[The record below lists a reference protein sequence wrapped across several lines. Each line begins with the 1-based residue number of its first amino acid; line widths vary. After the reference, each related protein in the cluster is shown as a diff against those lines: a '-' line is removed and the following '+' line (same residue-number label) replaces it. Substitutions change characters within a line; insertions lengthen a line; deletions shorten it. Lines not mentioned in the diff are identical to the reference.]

1 MEETAKIRDK
11 EEVKEKKKTN
21 KFISFLTKHKK
32 IIIMLVLLCILAYII
47 YIVVNLIKN
56 PTDTVYVEMGQ
67 IQEEETGF
75 GYIVRDETVLK
86 GENYKNGIEQIKTEG
101 EKVAKGEPVFRY
113 YSNDESKLVEKIKE
127 LDEKIDEAMA
137 KENSVVTSDTKVLE
151 EQIDTKINE
160 LYGESDLT
168 KIQENKQTV
177 LNNMTKK
184 AKIAGEYSPAGSYLK
199 KLIDERSNYENQLNS
214 GTEDINASRSGVVS
228 YRVDGYEDV
237 LSPNDFS
244 KYTTEFLN
252 NLKLK
257 TGQIVPTSSE
267 SGKIIDNYY
276 CYIVS
281 VLDSEQAI
289 NAEVGDEVK
298 IRLPSGNEVDAT
310 IEYKT
315 VEEEQSVITFKIEK
329 GVDELISY
337 RKISFSVIWWSASGM
352 KVPNQAITTE
362 EKDGNQISY
371 ITRIRIGYEDK
382 ILVKVLKSNERYSM
396 VKNYTSEEL
405 GELGYTS
412 TEIKSM
418 PSVSIYDEI
427 LLNK

>member
-1 MEETAKIRDK
+1 MK
-11 EEVKEKKKTN
+11 E
-21 KFISFLTKHKK
+21 
-32 IIIMLVLLCILAYII
+32 
-47 YIVVNLIKN
+47 
-56 PTDTVYVEMGQ
+56 
-67 IQEEETGF
+67 
-75 GYIVRDETVLK
+75 
-86 GENYKNGIEQIKTEG
+86 ENYKNGIEQIKTEG

-315 VEEEQSVITFKIEK
+315 VEEEQSVITIKKEK

-382 ILVKVLKSNERYSM
+382 ILVKVLKSNERYSI

-412 TEIKSM
+412 TEIRSM

>member
-1 MEETAKIRDK
+1 
-11 EEVKEKKKTN
+11 
-21 KFISFLTKHKK
+21 
-32 IIIMLVLLCILAYII
+32 MLVLLCILAYII

-137 KENSVVTSDTKVLE
+137 KENSVVTSDTEVLE

-382 ILVKVLKSNERYSM
+382 ILVKVLKSNERYSI

-412 TEIKSM
+412 TEIRSM

>member
-86 GENYKNGIEQIKTEG
+86 GENYKNGMEQIKTEG

-382 ILVKVLKSNERYSM
+382 ILVKVLKSNERYSI

-412 TEIKSM
+412 TEIRSM

>member
-412 TEIKSM
+412 TEIRSM